1 MFTGIVERT
10 AEVREVRRVGRGA
23 RLLIDAGAALNGEP
37 VRVGESVAVN
47 GVCLT
52 VVAFERG
59 TFAAD
64 LSAETL
70 ARTTLGRLAPGTA
83 VNVERPLSVA
93 GRLGGHIVQG
103 HVDGVGRV
111 VALREE
117 TGARRL
123 EIAVPADLARYI
135 VDKGSIAVD
144 GVSLTVAGV
153 TPGAWPRGSGSRR
166 ARAGYRFGV
175 ALIPHTCDVTN
186 LGELEP
192 GREVNLEV
200 DILAK
205 YVERLMGPF
214 GRRASTPRG
223 REPARG
229 RRPAARRRK
238 AVRRS

>member
-1 MFTGIVERT
+1 MFTGIVQRT
-10 AEVREVRRVGRGA
+10 AEVRELRRDGRGA
-23 RLLIDAGAALNGEP
+23 HLLVDARAALDGEA
-37 VRVGESVAVN
+37 VRVGESIAVN

-52 VVAFERG
+52 VVGFERG
-59 TFAAD
+59 MFAAD

-70 ARTTLGRLAPGTA
+70 ARTTLGRLAPGTS
-83 VNVERPLSVA
+83 VNVERPLPVA

-117 TGARRL
+117 TGMRRL
-123 EIAVPADLARYI
+123 EIAAASDLARYI

-153 TPGAWPRGSGSRR
+153 TRSGRSQGPGSRR
-166 ARAGYRFGV
+166 GTAAYRFGV

-205 YVERLMGPF
+205 YVERLTGPL
-214 GRRASTPRG
+214 GRRASAPR
-223 REPARG
+223 RRAPVPR
-229 RRPAARRRK
+229 RRPGGGRRK